1 MFEKTVFKK
10 LSTRQWKTKILESQ
24 ERDQVTPWQPRLL
37 PWESF
42 QTVRLRR
49 RIWEA
54 LRRSPELET
63 DLRVQADRAA
73 TVHRTKYMRRESF
86 TERRPPDTCRRSLR
100 SVQQRTNQHRV
111 RGNHPRLR
119 TGQST
124 KREQYTALSRT
135 RKSACPIR
143 PGNLTIHRTSVME
156 NNYPKLNRA
165 LVLPNKS

>member
-1 MFEKTVFKK
+1 M
-10 LSTRQWKTKILESQ
+10 ILESQ
-24 ERDQVTPWQPRLL
+24 ERDQVTPWWPHLL

-63 DLRVQADRAA
+63 ELRVQGDRAA
-73 TVHRTKYMRRESF
+73 TVHRAKYMRGESF
-86 TERRPPDTCRRSLR
+86 TERRPPDTCRRSPR

-111 RGNHPRLR
+111 RGNHPRLK

-124 KREQYTALSRT
+124 
-135 RKSACPIR
+135 
-143 PGNLTIHRTSVME
+143 RTSTQQDQE
-156 NNYPKLNRA
+156 ECLSHQTRRPHNSYGFSHGK
-165 LVLPNKS
+165 